1 MAEKETGIQVF
12 DGGVTEEQVHGTTQ
26 HCVDR
31 SSRQSKKRITSHLLR
46 GDVPEGK
53 EDKDG
58 FIKASALIRS
68 NLHIDPTAGIGDDF
82 AGWYAEALWLEEMR
96 MKNHAEILSR
106 VLLALFGEQKRSL

>member
-1 MAEKETGIQVF
+1 M
-12 DGGVTEEQVHGTTQ
+12 
-26 HCVDR
+26 
-31 SSRQSKKRITSHLLR
+31 
-46 GDVPEGK
+46 PEGK

-58 FIKASALIRS
+58 LIKACALIRS
-68 NLHIDPTAGIGDDF
+68 NLHIDPTAGSGDDF